1 MSLEERSNLNIL
13 KKYYDIS
20 LSIVKNILGEEEVD
34 YLMDGKEV
42 FLDVNY
48 EKTGWFGLC
57 DDNGFFCKI
66 QVNSDLFYM
75 KKNDH
80 QEIKHH
86 YTNNEKNVK
95 ELFLKSLH
103 IHKDMYLVVLK
114 IKILLLMKK
123 QIKQKQKYR
132 NIITSSH
139 GGMI

>member
-1 MSLEERSNLNIL
+1 MSLEERTNLNIL

-75 KKNDH
+75 KKKLLIETLIH
-80 QEIKHH
+80 EIIH
-86 YTNNEKNVK
+86 TFKNT
-95 ELFLKSLH
+95 H
-103 IHKDMYLVVLK
+103 GHDANWMIYADMITVSTPYNIRFYMDLDEDEFRDKYL
-114 IKILLLMKK
+114 I
-123 QIKQKQKYR
+123 
-132 NIITSSH
+132 
-139 GGMI
+139 